1 MNATQDGTA
10 RPAKAAVPAGRT
22 RWGIVALILGAPA
35 LLVFGLLFL
44 MLLWVLLG

>member
-1 MNATQDGTA
+1 MSATQDGTTRTA
-10 RPAKAAVPAGRT
+10 ETEASAGRT